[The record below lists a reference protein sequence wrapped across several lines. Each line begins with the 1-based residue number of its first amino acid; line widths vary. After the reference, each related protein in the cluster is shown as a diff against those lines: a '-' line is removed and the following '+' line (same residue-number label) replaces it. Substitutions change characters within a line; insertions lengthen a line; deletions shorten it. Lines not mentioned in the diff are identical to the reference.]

1 MTLISTVPPI
11 MYGYYV
17 GFYSDMHAAVLN
29 DEFEGVQGRGLDDM
43 GKSAFYSRSTSIHK
57 VQ

>member
-11 MYGYYV
+11 TYGYYV

-29 DEFEGVQGRGLDDM
+29 DEFEGGWMIWGSEPSPADR
-43 GKSAFYSRSTSIHK
+43 
-57 VQ
+57 